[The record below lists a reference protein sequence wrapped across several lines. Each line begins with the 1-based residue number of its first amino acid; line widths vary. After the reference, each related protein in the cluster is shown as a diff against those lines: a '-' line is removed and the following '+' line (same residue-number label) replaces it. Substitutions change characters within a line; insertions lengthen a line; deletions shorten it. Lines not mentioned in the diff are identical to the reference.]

1 MLGAFSA
8 PGIGAT
14 GVTHVTGSLTKMG
27 MVVADHDRAH
37 SAPELAILGYVS
49 GAAAAGASAPP
60 GLLDLDRLRDYAAIL
75 FATALLLAGA
85 AGIQELD
92 HGHGFG
98 FLPVVAAAA
107 ACGAQNGLATAA
119 TSSIVRTTHMTG
131 MATDAPAPTLSCVAA
146 TRDNCKITFSLR
158 RTPSDAALSSDSED
172 DLPYRVIHERRRLA
186 ALASSAAVPVTPP
199 QTVAPPP
206 DTEPPP
212 AVERRAPRRRKR
224 WAAGSGGQP
233 LTLRTKQRKRKLATA
248 PVPPP
253 RAAEPPRAPKRAEPK
268 KQQQLKTDSGPT
280 DGRKRKP
287 TALFVAESA
296 SVDNRKLRLGGDAEG
311 DVGGDAP
318 KEPKGPEGVLSKPP
332 SNSRRRFADWEDDFI
347 NECMREGGLS
357 WVQIAERI
365 PGRDRRRCRAVAEP
379 PGSVPR

>member
-1 MLGAFSA
+1 METT
-8 PGIGAT
+8 PGC
-14 GVTHVTGSLTKMG
+14 
-27 MVVADHDRAH
+27 
-37 SAPELAILGYVS
+37 VS
-49 GAAAAGASAPP
+49 RPAAPP
-60 GLLDLDRLRDYAAIL
+60 PNVLH
-75 FATALLLAGA
+75 ALLPPPSPG
-85 AGIQELD
+85 
-92 HGHGFG
+92 
-98 FLPVVAAAA
+98 PVE
-107 ACGAQNGLATAA
+107 
-119 TSSIVRTTHMTG
+119 
-131 MATDAPAPTLSCVAA
+131 APAPTLSCVAA

-158 RTPSDAALSSDSED
+158 PTQSDAALSSDSED

-253 RAAEPPRAPKRAEPK
+253 RAAAPPRAPKRAAPK
-268 KQQQLKTDSGPT
+268 KQQQLETVSGPT
-280 DGRKRKP
+280 DGRTRKP

-311 DVGGDAP
+311 DVGEDAP
-318 KEPKGPEGVLSKPP
+318 TELKGPT
-332 SNSRRRFADWEDDFI
+332 RRWFADWEDEI
-347 NECMREGGLS
+347 IKECMREGGLS
-357 WVQIAERI
+357 WMQIAERI
-365 PGRDRRRCRAVAEP
+365 PGRDRRQCWARWLNHLDPSLDKSPWTPEEDAILVKAHQRLGNKWAKIAELL
-379 PGSVPR
+379 PGRGDTAIKTRWRNSAHAGPRRPSTR

>member
-1 MLGAFSA
+1 METT
-8 PGIGAT
+8 PGCL
-14 GVTHVTGSLTKMG
+14 S
-27 MVVADHDRAH
+27 R
-37 SAPELAILGYVS
+37 P
-49 GAAAAGASAPP
+49 ASPP
-60 GLLDLDRLRDYAAIL
+60 PNVLH
-75 FATALLLAGA
+75 ALLPPPSPG
-85 AGIQELD
+85 
-92 HGHGFG
+92 
-98 FLPVVAAAA
+98 PVE
-107 ACGAQNGLATAA
+107 
-119 TSSIVRTTHMTG
+119 
-131 MATDAPAPTLSCVAA
+131 APAPTLSCVAA

-253 RAAEPPRAPKRAEPK
+253 RAAEPPRAPKRAAPK
-268 KQQQLKTDSGPT
+268 KQQQLETDSGPT

-332 SNSRRRFADWEDDFI
+332 SNSRRRFADWEDDII

-365 PGRDRRRCRAVAEP
+365 PGRDRRRCHARWLNHLDPSLDKSPWTPEEDAILVKAHQRLGNKWAKIAELL
-379 PGSVPR
+379 PGRGGAAIKNRWHSSAHEGDTRKR

>member
-1 MLGAFSA
+1 METT
-8 PGIGAT
+8 PGCLSRPA
-14 GVTHVTGSLTKMG
+14 
-27 MVVADHDRAH
+27 
-37 SAPELAILGYVS
+37 
-49 GAAAAGASAPP
+49 APP
-60 GLLDLDRLRDYAAIL
+60 ANVLH
-75 FATALLLAGA
+75 ALLPPPSPG
-85 AGIQELD
+85 
-92 HGHGFG
+92 
-98 FLPVVAAAA
+98 PVEAPAPSLSYVAAA
-107 ACGAQNGLATAA
+107 
-119 TSSIVRTTHMTG
+119 
-131 MATDAPAPTLSCVAA
+131 
-146 TRDNCKITFSLR
+146 RDNCKITFSLR
-158 RTPSDAALSSDSED
+158 RTQSDAALSSDSED

-199 QTVAPPP
+199 QTVAPAP

-253 RAAEPPRAPKRAEPK
+253 RAAEPPRAPKRAAPK
-268 KQQQLKTDSGPT
+268 KQKQLETDSGPT
-280 DGRKRKP
+280 DGRTRKP

-318 KEPKGPEGVLSKPP
+318 TELKAPT
-332 SNSRRRFADWEDDFI
+332 RRWFADWEDDII

-365 PGRDRRRCRAVAEP
+365 PGRDRVSCRARWVDHLDPSVKKGPWTPEEDAILVEAQKRLGNKWMMIAELL
-379 PGSVPR
+379 PGRGPGTIRNRLWNANRR